1 MNLTL
6 NPNTPPLA
14 PSAARRAQLPPT
26 PNLATVYT
34 RGGQTLR
41 VPLRPAPAGWAGS
54 CAGHPELQLM
64 RWLQR
69 RAAAEPGFPVRVRS
83 VLLIVRHGG
92 CSVCQERL
100 HRFLNR
106 FRLGTRLR
114 LVRPGFGPGGCTC
127 GCGHCPAAR
136 RYKPRPLLLDELLSE
151 AEMEGEGWWEKLK
164 SFGRTAALTGAL
176 VLGPQVG
183 FKPVYDMAKAAGSA
197 YEERRKRQQAVDDNT
212 SSGRPTVQELSGWNG
227 RAGQAGEYFAGEF
240 EGEFEDL
247 TEEQTRALQRVV
259 TSEAEQQRQALYGTK
274 TKPGRSGDP
283 VKAQVNRN
291 VGAGLV
297 RLAKTLSQRPDLLAR
312 AAHHGVSAA
321 ALAQALKAH
330 GNWLVGKA
338 RQSRHKGLELF

>member
-6 NPNTPPLA
+6 NTPLA
-14 PSAARRAQLPPT
+14 ASATRRAQLPPT

-41 VPLRPAPAGWAGS
+41 VPLRPAPESPAGS

-92 CSVCQERL
+92 CPACQEQL

-106 FRLGTRLR
+106 FRLCTRLR

-127 GCGHCPAAR
+127 GCGHCPASHPT
-136 RYKPRPLLLDELLSE
+136 PRPLLLDELLNE
-151 AEMEGEGWWEKLK
+151 AEIEGEGWWDKLK

-176 VLGPQVG
+176 VLGPQIG

-197 YEERRKRQQAVDDNT
+197 YGEKRKRQQVVDDNT
-212 SSGRPTVQELSGWNG
+212 PGNRPDVQELGG
-227 RAGQAGEYFAGEF
+227 GPFV
-240 EGEFEDL
+240 GEFEDL
-247 TEEQTRALQRVV
+247 TEA
-259 TSEAEQQRQALYGTK
+259 
-274 TKPGRSGDP
+274 
-283 VKAQVNRN
+283 
-291 VGAGLV
+291 
-297 RLAKTLSQRPDLLAR
+297 
-312 AAHHGVSAA
+312 
-321 ALAQALKAH
+321 
-330 GNWLVGKA
+330 
-338 RQSRHKGLELF
+338 